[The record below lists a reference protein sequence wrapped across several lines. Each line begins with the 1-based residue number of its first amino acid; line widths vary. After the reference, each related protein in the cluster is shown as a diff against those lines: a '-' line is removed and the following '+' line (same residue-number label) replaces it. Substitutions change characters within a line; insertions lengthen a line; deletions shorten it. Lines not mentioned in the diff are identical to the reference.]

1 MKPIKANDVL
11 KWLHGEVDAFRS
23 IFQLTEAQ
31 AQEMIDNN
39 LELDPFRNRL
49 AHHLMQ
55 TLPKPINSA
64 DALLIA
70 LERAEM
76 KLQAIRQTAESLAP
90 ALEL

>member
-1 MKPIKANDVL
+1 MKPIKANEVL
-11 KWLHGEVDAFRS
+11 EWLHGEVDAFRS

-31 AQEMIDNN
+31 AQEMIDND

-55 TLPKPINSA
+55 TQPKPINSA
-64 DALLIA
+64 DALLLA

-76 KLQAIRQTAESLAP
+76 KLQAIRLTAESLAP